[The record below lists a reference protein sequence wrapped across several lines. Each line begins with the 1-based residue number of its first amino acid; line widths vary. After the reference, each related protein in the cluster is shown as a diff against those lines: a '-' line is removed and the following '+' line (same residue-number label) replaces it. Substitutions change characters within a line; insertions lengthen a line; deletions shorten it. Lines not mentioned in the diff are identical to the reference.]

1 MLIRYINDLRWPAL
15 ILVSVIALYVAG
27 LSGDYQVLESAVDLK
42 PGTITLPE
50 FQVNMEGNYEIR
62 LAAERNFPLDDLED
76 LLGIQS
82 TSNDRSPESVVDI
95 EWTLTSSDNMVAS
108 GSSRNEKGG
117 GVGGGYAY
125 RDLGRF
131 DGLPQTP
138 YVLEVNTLLDGSALA
153 PAKPRIIVRLHWE
166 DYLGKILIPRVG
178 GTIYTLIAVIGIL
191 CLWDV
196 MDLLCQG
203 NPDQEIQGD
212 APQAEN

>member
-1 MLIRYINDLRWPAL
+1 
-15 ILVSVIALYVAG
+15 VIALYVAG

-50 FQVNMEGNYEIR
+50 FQVNMEGQYEIV
-62 LAAERNFPLDDLED
+62 LAVERNLPRDDLDDL
-76 LLGIQS
+76 LGGQP
-82 TSNDRSPESVVDI
+82 TLNSPGSVVDLK
-95 EWTLTSSDNMVAS
+95 WTLTSGNSIVAS

-191 CLWDV
+191 CLWDI